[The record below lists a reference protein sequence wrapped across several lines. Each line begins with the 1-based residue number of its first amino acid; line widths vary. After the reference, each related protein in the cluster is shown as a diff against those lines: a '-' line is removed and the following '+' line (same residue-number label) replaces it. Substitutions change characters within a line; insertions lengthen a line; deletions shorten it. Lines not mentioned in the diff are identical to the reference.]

1 MLKQERK
8 IASIGNCFQD
18 ADLLKTYTNA
28 DLRAYL
34 IMIAIQVLHNAVE
47 SGGVSPFPEKAL
59 RRCPRK
65 SITKVCGS
73 TLLALR
79 GCVKFQG
86 KKCCV
91 SLEWL
96 LTKVCCAFRSLEF
109 RDKAAANFPFGIEF

>member
-34 IMIAIQVLHNAVE
+34 IMIAIQVLHHAVE

-59 RRCPRK
+59 RRCEVQRY
-65 SITKVCGS
+65 
-73 TLLALR
+73 
-79 GCVKFQG
+79 
-86 KKCCV
+86 
-91 SLEWL
+91 
-96 LTKVCCAFRSLEF
+96 
-109 RDKAAANFPFGIEF
+109 